1 MLRALVALL
10 LVANLAFWAWS
21 SGALEGLGLAPSH
34 ERDPARLSEQIRP
47 DAVRV
52 LPPST
57 EPATAGPAP
66 AASATTVSDAE
77 TRGLSQCLEAGPF
90 APALLD
96 AAERAL
102 VAAGIPEGTW
112 VRKGQD
118 LAAQFAVVLGPF
130 SSNEALRN
138 KREEIGRLRL
148 PLEALNL
155 PASSPAAASQPVLV
169 LALGRYD
176 SRSAAEAALEG
187 FNRRGVRTARLAELQ
202 PARSETRLRV
212 QSASAAQAEQLRA
225 LSGGAWGAGFAPC
238 VTTAS
243 R

>member
-1 MLRALVALL
+1 MLRALVAVL

-52 LPPST
+52 LPPSV
-57 EPATAGPAP
+57 ELAATGPAP
-66 AASATTVSDAE
+66 AASAATVSDAE
-77 TRGLSQCLEAGPF
+77 TGGLSQCLEAGPF

-102 VAAGIPEGTW
+102 VAAGMPEDSW
-112 VRKGQD
+112 LRKAQD
-118 LAAQFAVVLGPF
+118 VAAQFAVVLGPF

-155 PASSPAAASQPVLV
+155 PASSPASTPQPG

-176 SRSAAEAALEG
+176 SRADAEAALAG
-187 FNRRGVRTARLAELQ
+187 FNRRGVRTARLVELQ

-212 QSASAAQAEQLRA
+212 ESASAAQVEQLRA